1 MSELINIEIKKLT
14 EEEVKKIL
22 QQNELLSKQNKALI
36 EENKALIEENK
47 DLQLKLKNSNETNE
61 VLSKQIMK
69 EKVNIINKEI
79 YEAYDKSQ
87 TSEIKFD
94 NDIEMKGPETKE
106 NNEKLF
112 NEFKTYVSQI
122 DIVNSNSNA
131 NKNTNNNKFL
141 DKKEI
146 NSIINHKFGDNLSIN
161 NFLNAFSNAIR
172 YNVNVNWELK
182 DRKDLK
188 KKIES
193 LYDKEIKEI
202 FYNEI
207 PEHIKQLKLDMIL
220 SSTLSKQYT
229 EKDINANFV
238 TIQTQNYSRVPL
250 ENGIK
255 FKKSKNDKT
264 YIFNKEYIIKRITTN
279 AGIMN
284 AYYKTIQKFV
294 TDKFDKKN
302 LKQKITNIVN
312 NTNIYFCDL
321 PKCYI
326 GITIC
331 NGDIFISGKYLQEAL
346 HNSDNNIYYNF
357 TAISKIYL
365 TILHEL
371 AHKIQYDLRE
381 NYKNKDEINYFIKT
395 FLFKKDIDSN
405 FDLIENI
412 DIENEQDYY
421 EINKGNLNQIDNN
434 EIEKIKS
441 YNNLH
446 CIPTELESGNF
457 FDDEIY
463 LGNKIKYV
471 TIQLSEFFLFYS
483 CKNYKNFIII
493 INDLFKLYN
502 KKRTTNSNYKLI
514 GEEEPVI
521 CYHSY
526 IRNIDN

>member
-1 MSELINIEIKKLT
+1 L
-14 EEEVKKIL
+14 
-22 QQNELLSKQNKALI
+22 
-36 EENKALIEENK
+36 
-47 DLQLKLKNSNETNE
+47 
-61 VLSKQIMK
+61 
-69 EKVNIINKEI
+69 
-79 YEAYDKSQ
+79 
-87 TSEIKFD
+87 
-94 NDIEMKGPETKE
+94 G
-106 NNEKLF
+106 
-112 NEFKTYVSQI
+112 
-122 DIVNSNSNA
+122 
-131 NKNTNNNKFL
+131 
-141 DKKEI
+141 
-146 NSIINHKFGDNLSIN
+146 
-161 NFLNAFSNAIR
+161 
-172 YNVNVNWELK
+172 
-182 DRKDLK
+182 
-188 KKIES
+188 
-193 LYDKEIKEI
+193 
-202 FYNEI
+202 
-207 PEHIKQLKLDMIL
+207 
-220 SSTLSKQYT
+220 
-229 EKDINANFV
+229 
-238 TIQTQNYSRVPL
+238 
-250 ENGIK
+250 NGIK
-255 FKKSKNDKT
+255 FQKSKNDKT

-331 NGDIFISGKYLQEAL
+331 NGDIFIPGKYLQEAL
-346 HNSDNNIYYNF
+346 YKSDNNINYNF

-371 AHKIQYDLRE
+371 ANKIQYDLRKD
-381 NYKNKDEINYFIKT
+381 YKNKDEINYFIKT

-421 EINKGNLNQIDNN
+421 EINKSNLTQIDDK
-434 EIEKIKS
+434 EIEKIIS

-446 CIPTELESGNF
+446 IIPTELESGNF

-493 INDLFKLYN
+493 INDLFKSYN
-502 KKRTTNSNYKLI
+502 MERTTNSNYKLI